1 MVLNTRAGG
10 VGYSTITRPFSF
22 ANAVTFR
29 MAIAWANL
37 DSAFCLDGGTVSG
50 HGLCPLPATPTRI
63 AIGAAPWSEPSSSSL
78 ANATCRAFQYF
89 PRRLSNAL
97 LQTLTAP

>member
-1 MVLNTRAGG
+1 VLNTRAGG
-10 VGYSTITRPFSF
+10 TGYSAITRPFGF

-29 MAIAWANL
+29 MAMAWANL
-37 DSAFCLDGGTVSG
+37 DAAFCLDGGTVSG
-50 HGLCPLPATPTRI
+50 HALCPLPATPARI
-63 AIGAAPWSEPSSSSL
+63 AIGAAPWSEPSATSL

>member
-1 MVLNTRAGG
+1 MRCDV
-10 VGYSTITRPFSF
+10 SP
-22 ANAVTFR
+22 
-29 MAIAWANL
+29 WANL
-37 DSAFCLDGGTVSG
+37 DAAFCLDGGTVSG
-50 HGLCPLPATPTRI
+50 HALCPLPATPARI

>member
-1 MVLNTRAGG
+1 MSSG
-10 VGYSTITRPFSF
+10 VG
-22 ANAVTFR
+22 V
-29 MAIAWANL
+29 L
-37 DSAFCLDGGTVSG
+37 DIQDIIIPAEHPEQRSCVAT
-50 HGLCPLPATPTRI
+50 LCPLPSTPARI

-78 ANATCRAFQYF
+78 ANATCRAVQYF

>member
-1 MVLNTRAGG
+1 
-10 VGYSTITRPFSF
+10 
-22 ANAVTFR
+22 
-29 MAIAWANL
+29 
-37 DSAFCLDGGTVSG
+37 
-50 HGLCPLPATPTRI
+50 LPATPARI
-63 AIGAAPWSEPSSSSL
+63 AIGAAPWSEPSATSL